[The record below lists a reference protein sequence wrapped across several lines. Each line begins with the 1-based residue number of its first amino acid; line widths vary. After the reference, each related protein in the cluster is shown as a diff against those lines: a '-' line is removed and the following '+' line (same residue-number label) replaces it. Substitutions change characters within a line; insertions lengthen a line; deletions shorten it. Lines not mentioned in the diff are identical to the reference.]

1 MHETH
6 IGLDINGLLDRS
18 IQLNWV
24 TGQRDESARLHLPV
38 VVASNDRKASPL
50 AGRSALLHPADRGW
64 VRPTWK
70 RQDIKRHR
78 IADLLTAVAEGH
90 GTDSTRLLGAHFRH
104 MAGRAEAVGLAVP
117 DDFTAEAQSHVID
130 AVGAA
135 GRYDPK
141 SGWRGLRANL
151 LWRSVAAVFGWARDL
166 PAQDISQLKDRPVKV
181 VSLLADRILVSSLTL
196 DVATVDGVDYV
207 TPVRSSAGMPY
218 SNPYPPLEIED
229 ELVEQFGDKR
239 LVNQLEAVGAGSDF
253 IRGDRPAAL
262 VQDAMGKW
270 RRAPAPPVI
279 SHEQRAEAVRAM
291 SALLQDAGF
300 DHDDGSL
307 ILVETPDQHR
317 GFKDRSWLQF
327 VALRLR
333 KLLRLN
339 EVDPRVIALQPDA
352 VALGCADYAAR
363 LSLGLPT
370 FFDYLPQIGI
380 AALVPDGERYEFT
393 PLLKSVK
400 VAGNETYK
408 QSLDGRFEVPA
419 GFERITFYISKAD
432 EPYVRKSITTLP
444 IVPDRTVQ
452 INLRV
457 EQRPVSGHAHVDV
470 LPKEP
475 GALGAT
481 LIALDWRSM
490 EVTEK
495 SSDEILA
502 ELDKDRPKSYPNCA
516 PTHTHISAWQALDL
530 ARCIQDFVSTPIGH
544 PISNKY
550 KHCVASLKGLMG
562 RRVNPRLYGV
572 AGGVDEI
579 LRPFD
584 SNGNAPEGRLGLYGS
599 PNDLASAMR
608 GKIDTDFDELA
619 RRGATLKEAK
629 ALRNDLIIIGSWMFA
644 SAPNSVVRYFL
655 SVAGGGESVGP
666 RMQALGRV
674 LCRGD
679 EMQTALSFIARR
691 LAERKQA
698 SPPWK
703 SSTNELK
710 AITILLEYYDDA
722 CKAISTKDATIALEC
737 ATYIISAEIRGS
749 GSSKKF
755 SPQKFLWAVKTVL
768 TILRH
773 RKANPNFLAPP
784 AEGEDKSKIYAQC
797 LDVLAVA
804 SEEVKK
810 SARKAPPIARDA
822 VTNAIQF
829 LEKTGGNPDIIQMIS
844 RSEDD
849 ADDGDGDDD
858 G

>member
-6 IGLDINGLLDRS
+6 IGLDINGLLDRA
-18 IQLNWV
+18 IQLNWL
-24 TGQRDESARLHLPV
+24 TGQRNEQARLHLPV
-38 VVASNDRKASPL
+38 VVASKDHKTSPL

-64 VRPTWK
+64 LRPAWK

-78 IADLLTAVAEGH
+78 IADLLAAVAEGH
-90 GTDSTRLLGAHFRH
+90 GFDSTRLLGAHFRH
-104 MAGRAEAVGLAVP
+104 MAGRAEAIGLAVP

-166 PAQDISQLKDRPVKV
+166 TAHDIRQLKDRPVKV

-207 TPVRSSAGMPY
+207 TPVRSSAGISY
-218 SNPYPPLEIED
+218 SSPYPPLELED
-229 ELVEQFGDKR
+229 ELVEQCGDKR

-253 IRGDRPAAL
+253 IRGERPAAL

-279 SHEQRAEAVRAM
+279 SHEQRTEAVRAM
-291 SALLQDAGF
+291 SALLQEAGL

-307 ILVETPDQHR
+307 TLVESPDQCR
-317 GFKDRSWLQF
+317 GFKDRSWLQL
-327 VALRLR
+327 VVLRLR

-339 EVDPRVIALQPDA
+339 EDDTRVTALESDA
-352 VALGCADYAAR
+352 VASGCAEYAAR
-363 LSLGLPT
+363 LSFGLPT
-370 FFDYLPQIGI
+370 FFDYLPQIEI
-380 AALVPDGERYEFT
+380 AALGPDGERYEFT
-393 PLLKSVK
+393 PLLKAGK
-400 VAGNETYK
+400 VAGNQTYQ

-419 GFERITFYISKAD
+419 GLERITFYISKAD
-432 EPYVRKSITTLP
+432 EPYVRKSITELP

-470 LPKEP
+470 LPTEP

-481 LIALDWRSM
+481 LIAIDWRSM
-490 EVTEK
+490 EVTGKNAAEV
-495 SSDEILA
+495 LA

-516 PTHTHISAWQALDL
+516 PTHSHISVWHALEIPS
-530 ARCIQDFVSTPIGH
+530 AIQDFLDTPIGH
-544 PISNKY
+544 PLSAQY
-550 KHCVASLKGLMG
+550 LQCVWRLKDALTKK
-562 RRVNPRLYGV
+562 VNPRARGIP
-572 AGGVDEI
+572 GGVDES
-579 LRPFD
+579 LRPFSSD
-584 SNGNAPEGRLGLYGS
+584 GS
-599 PNDLASAMR
+599 PPDGAFSRYGTAKELTDAVR
-608 GKIDTDFDELA
+608 RKIDGDFTELMA
-619 RRGATLKEAK
+619 RASSAK
-629 ALRNDLIIIGSWMFA
+629 IQGLRNDLLNIGSWMFA
-644 SAPNSVVRYFL
+644 GTPDSIADFFRG
-655 SVAGGGESVGP
+655 VARGAEPVGR
-666 RMQALGRV
+666 RMEALGRV
-674 LCRGD
+674 LCRGKD
-679 EMQTALSFIARR
+679 MEAAFRFITQSLAKRR
-691 LAERKQA
+691 TA

-703 SSTNELK
+703 GSNRELK
-710 AITILLEYYDDA
+710 AITILIEYYDDA

-737 ATYIISAEIRGS
+737 ATYIIHSEIKGT
-749 GSSKKF
+749 GPAKKF
-755 SPQKFLWAVKTVL
+755 RPQVFLWAVKTVL
-768 TILRH
+768 TVLRH
-773 RKANPNFLAPP
+773 RKANQNFLAPP
-784 AEGEDKSKIYAQC
+784 GEGEPMSPLYAQC
-797 LDVLAVA
+797 LAVLKTA

-810 SARKAPPIARDA
+810 SSRKAPPIARDA
-822 VTNAIQF
+822 VTNAIEF